1 MSIQECNES
10 EYLVA
15 RKYRIIRVDDTGF
28 ALEMK
33 NDPVQKL
40 NLHQSYILLRFATE
54 FKSVVWHTDDTGKS
68 HQIINLVVRSLQIGF
83 SAEEG
88 WSSPLVNNSLFIADG
103 ETLRYVPL
111 TTIRV
116 MSEGQ
121 YYEEERL
128 INIALQAG
136 VQPET
141 NRSQCVGPARLT
153 HMPEQ
158 FSRWI
163 RCDESFDCSIGLPIN
178 IFDQLLV
185 SCQSGRSDSFCFTG
199 SGSGLSAS
207 FEYGSARDIIIPVE
221 GKFDFNISDVD
232 IESSYKSKPR
242 SESEKKA
249 VEISDKESDVE
260 KILPVFHQLTI
271 GIERFRYTVIK
282 VSLILAVVLLI
293 AVVIK

>member
-1 MSIQECNES
+1 MSLQERNGS
-10 EYLVA
+10 EYLAA
-15 RKYRIIRVDDTGF
+15 RKYRVVRVGDTGF

-33 NDPVQKL
+33 NDPEQKL
-40 NLHQSYILLRFATE
+40 SLHQSYILLRFATE
-54 FKSVVWHTDDTGKS
+54 LESVVWRADDTGKS
-68 HQIINLVVRSLQIGF
+68 HHIINLVVCSLQIGF

-88 WSSPLVNNSLFIADG
+88 WSSPLVNDSLFVADG

-121 YYEEERL
+121 YHEEERL

-141 NRSQCVGPARLT
+141 NRSQGVGSARLT

-163 RCDESFDCSIGLPIN
+163 RCGESFDCSIGLPIN

-207 FEYGSARDIIIPVE
+207 FEYGSARDLIIPAE
-221 GKFDFNISDVD
+221 GKFDFNISDID
-232 IESSYKSKPR
+232 IESSCKPKPR

-249 VEISDKESDVE
+249 VEIPDKESDVE
-260 KILPVFHQLTI
+260 KILPVLHQLTT
-271 GIERFRYTVIK
+271 GIERFRSTVIK
-282 VSLILAVVLLI
+282 VSWILAVVLLI